1 MEGLNKLNVSHTHTE
16 HHLPTSSVSI
26 SCLTNVLSALLD
38 GIKVWPKCLLV
49 LAAPSGTHNPMSC
62 FSRTNFE
69 AGDANKPDDILFSE
83 LSPCLNYTA
92 WVLLEQLHFSKAVLN
107 SHIYLCTCDA
117 VQSLS
122 SCSVLLR
129 FITVLPTV
137 EFSSFMCGFK

>member
-69 AGDANKPDDILFSE
+69 AGDANKPDDILLSE
-83 LSPCLNYTA
+83 LYCMSFVGTVTLFKGSFK
-92 WVLLEQLHFSKAVLN
+92 L
-107 SHIYLCTCDA
+107 SHLFMYL
-117 VQSLS
+117 
-122 SCSVLLR
+122 
-129 FITVLPTV
+129 
-137 EFSSFMCGFK
+137 

>member
-1 MEGLNKLNVSHTHTE
+1 MSSDGGLNKLNVSHTHTE

-26 SCLTNVLSALLD
+26 SCLIN
-38 GIKVWPKCLLV
+38 GIKDWPKCSLV
-49 LAAPSGTHNPMSC
+49 LAVPSGTHDLMSC
-62 FSRTNFE
+62 FSRTKFE

-92 WVLLEQLHFSKAVLN
+92 FVLLEQLHFSKAVLN
-107 SHIYLCTCDA
+107 SHIYLCSCDP

-129 FITVLPTV
+129 FITVLPTC
-137 EFSSFMCGFK
+137 EFFSFMCGFK